1 MIVQTQFTSPV
12 SCLGFS
18 LCNECT
24 SVHKINSR
32 LQPTPSSS
40 TLVESPWSDS
50 CSELVVSHEPPTDAA
65 KLSLECEWFP
75 RYTIVCGV
83 ENTRG
88 RECVLSTS
96 SGPRGEEG
104 IHEKCE
110 SQAKL
115 ELSITLPRSVF
126 IYLYYVCCY
135 ILKHLLV
142 FCCKLIPVSKT

>member
-1 MIVQTQFTSPV
+1 MLVGAINQEKAQVGVFSVIVKNDDDGSFPA
-12 SCLGFS
+12 
-18 LCNECT
+18 
-24 SVHKINSR
+24 
-32 LQPTPSSS
+32 
-40 TLVESPWSDS
+40 LVLS
-50 CSELVVSHEPPTDAA
+50 EPPTDVA
-65 KLSLECEWFP
+65 KLSLECQWFP
-75 RYTIVCGV
+75 RYTIVCAV

-115 ELSITLPRSVF
+115 ESSITLPISVF
-126 IYLYYVCCY
+126 CLHRILYLYYVCCY

-142 FCCKLIPVSKT
+142 FCCKLIP